1 MTENPNPII
10 IIEIEYI
17 ANDERFEPIM
27 EKSRSDCMAREE
39 PPQAE
44 SGSHCVF
51 LETTLRRFPAERAN
65 PVIRQ

>member
-17 ANDERFEPIM
+17 ANVEKFEPIM
-27 EKSRSDCMAREE
+27 EKSRSDCMTREE
-39 PPQAE
+39 PSQAE

-51 LETTLRRFPAERAN
+51 LETTLRRFPAERGN

>member
-1 MTENPNPII
+1 MM
-10 IIEIEYI
+10 
-17 ANDERFEPIM
+17 NDFEPIM

-51 LETTLRRFPAERAN
+51 LETTLRRFPAERVN
-65 PVIRQ
+65 PLLGSEREPALKDRAGI